1 MMENL
6 QLRHPIED
14 LHPVVTAEE
23 IIASQQAVR
32 EVKVDIKVRDYI
44 LRLVHASREH
54 DSVRLGGSP
63 RASLALM
70 RAGQALAAIQGDDYV
85 LPDYVK
91 QVAPAVLAHRLI
103 LKPESRLRKVNATGV
118 VEEILRK
125 STVPVLPEGG
135 VRR

>member
-1 MMENL
+1 M
-6 QLRHPIED
+6 
-14 LHPVVTAEE
+14 
-23 IIASQQAVR
+23 
-32 EVKVDIKVRDYI
+32 KVDVKVRDYI

-54 DSVRLGGSP
+54 DAVRLGGSP

-103 LKPESRLRKVNATGV
+103 LKFC
-118 VEEILRK
+118 K
-125 STVPVLPEGG
+125 S
-135 VRR
+135 

>member
-14 LHPVVTAEE
+14 LQPAVTAEE

-32 EVKVDIKVRDYI
+32 EVKVDSKVRDYI
-44 LRLVHASREH
+44 LRLVHATREH
-54 DSVRLGGSP
+54 DAVRLGGSP

-125 STVPVLPEGG
+125 TTVPVLPEGG
-135 VRR
+135 ALR